1 MLHKMDNKLSVTVY
15 WNPSIIHRS
24 LCWPV
29 GHYNSFLMDD
39 YPPINGFI
47 YIIHKFW
54 PWRMWFGPNHVQLRR
69 RLKIHQKLDCKV
81 QLKPC
86 ENERIFAAKQK
97 HGMVYWKIIPV
108 CQEQDFP
115 VHGLLY
121 TKGFATQ
128 RENINQKCFWTLL
141 KWTTQFTPPLNPT
154 NIRKL
159 TLLFPHVWT
168 LLTINHQLLRSRGIE
183 IMYTIYTYL

>member
-1 MLHKMDNKLSVTVY
+1 MDYKLSVTVY
-15 WNPSIIHRS
+15 WNPSIIDRS
-24 LCWPV
+24 FCWPV

-86 ENERIFAAKQK
+86 ENERIFAAKKNLAWFIEKTYRFVKNGISQF
-97 HGMVYWKIIPV
+97 MDYYIRR
-108 CQEQDFP
+108 
-115 VHGLLY
+115 
-121 TKGFATQ
+121 GFATQ

-154 NIRKL
+154 NIRQL
-159 TLLFPHVWT
+159 TLLFSHVQP
-168 LLTINHQLLRSRGIE
+168 LLTINHQLLRSRV
-183 IMYTIYTYL
+183 

>member
-1 MLHKMDNKLSVTVY
+1 MLHKMDYKLSVTVY
-15 WNPSIIHRS
+15 WNPSIIDRS
-24 LCWPV
+24 FCWPV

-86 ENERIFAAKQK
+86 ENERIFAAKK
-97 HGMVYWKIIPV
+97 NLAWFIEKTYGLSRTG
-108 CQEQDFP
+108 FP
-115 VHGLLY
+115 SSW
-121 TKGFATQ
+121 
-128 RENINQKCFWTLL
+128 I
-141 KWTTQFTPPLNPT
+141 
-154 NIRKL
+154 
-159 TLLFPHVWT
+159 
-168 LLTINHQLLRSRGIE
+168 
-183 IMYTIYTYL
+183 TIYEGVLLPKGRTSTKSVFEHCSSEPPNLHPHWIPLISGN